1 MTNCCSLLDV
11 RVLTQHSGFDM
22 AVLPD
27 PDAGGSGPISD
38 VSFYANIGSAVYFEM
53 DTNPNVQVGD
63 SFYFKST
70 GVFQRYDGEYVVAGT
85 ALVGTS
91 VYQVTTTCI
100 GTESVIGS

>member
-1 MTNCCSLLDV
+1 MSCCSLLDV

-27 PDAGGSGPISD
+27 PDAGGSGQIAD
-38 VSFYANIGSAVYFEM
+38 VTFYANIGSAVYFEM
-53 DTNPNVQVGD
+53 DTNPNLQVGD

-70 GVFQRYDGEYVVAGT
+70 GVYQRYDGEYVVSGT

>member
-1 MTNCCSLLDV
+1 MSCFNLLAV
-11 RVLTQHSGFDM
+11 RVLAQRLGFDM

-27 PDAGGSGPISD
+27 PDAGGSGQISD
-38 VSFYANIGSAVYFEM
+38 VAFYANVGSAVYFEM
-53 DTNPNVQVGD
+53 DTNPNVKIGD

-70 GVFQRYDGEYVVAGT
+70 GVYQSYDGEYLVTGT

-91 VYQVTTTCI
+91 VYQVTTSCI